1 MYQRIFVIVL
11 DSLGVGAMPDSKE
24 YGDIG
29 VDTFGHIGEKMGT
42 MQIPN
47 LQKLGMANLHSIPG
61 VEPVKQPLGVYTKLR
76 ERSLG
81 KDTMTGHWE
90 MMGLYITKP
99 FITFTENGFPDEL
112 IKELEK
118 ETGRKV
124 IGNKSASGTVI
135 LDELGEEEIQK
146 GHLIVYTSAD
156 SVMQSQQSGSY
167 EEQGSDIS
175 QELDSKLQEGESELP
190 SENNPLENISNIKK
204 SNLLQIVVSN
214 PEQLSQKQISLG
226 GLPSHRNLQK
236 GIGRF
241 PTKSDAQGK
250 ISSLFFCQYLLEHFG
265 NAVDQKKENTL
276 SYEMEYILEGKE
288 SDQQNL
294 EAVVKKL
301 LLMRSGANYL
311 YLLTDAGKQAEAE
324 TLAVSLSTA
333 IALPVLT
340 GLVKQAILVA
350 WAFGEAVMDIRA
362 LLDGKRVALIKTH
375 DTWQL
380 QLSGL
385 LKLGTAEDQKEGMD
399 AEGVLRYKEYLMFL
413 FFLKSE
419 QVCTMRALDLIEME
433 MKKKPGEETFQVDHC
448 VTKLQVKSKCKIRRG
463 VNYQFSTYFG
473 YE

>member
-1 MYQRIFVIVL
+1 M
-11 DSLGVGAMPDSKE
+11 
-24 YGDIG
+24 
-29 VDTFGHIGEKMGT
+29 
-42 MQIPN
+42 
-47 LQKLGMANLHSIPG
+47 
-61 VEPVKQPLGVYTKLR
+61 
-76 ERSLG
+76 
-81 KDTMTGHWE
+81 
-90 MMGLYITKP
+90 
-99 FITFTENGFPDEL
+99 
-112 IKELEK
+112 
-118 ETGRKV
+118 
-124 IGNKSASGTVI
+124 
-135 LDELGEEEIQK
+135 
-146 GHLIVYTSAD
+146 
-156 SVMQSQQSGSY
+156 
-167 EEQGSDIS
+167 
-175 QELDSKLQEGESELP
+175 
-190 SENNPLENISNIKK
+190 
-204 SNLLQIVVSN
+204 
-214 PEQLSQKQISLG
+214 

-311 YLLTDAGKQAEAE
+311 YLLTDAGKQAEVE

-380 QLSGL
+380 
-385 LKLGTAEDQKEGMD
+385 
-399 AEGVLRYKEYLMFL
+399 
-413 FFLKSE
+413 
-419 QVCTMRALDLIEME
+419 DL
-433 MKKKPGEETFQVDHC
+433 
-448 VTKLQVKSKCKIRRG
+448 
-463 VNYQFSTYFG
+463 
-473 YE
+473 